1 MSKESEKN
9 SESMD
14 LTVQVLSWVYEHCIK
29 YRIDDMSYEIEAMF
43 REAKMR
49 PDFFR
54 GFPLL
59 VRRLQLLAAEK
70 TLENVEPLEH
80 LLEDLLKIVSF
91 QRCRRLYGTLIQL
104 YVAAKLLNL
113 HRKKC
118 PSNEILNRFPL
129 FNWEQIKTDFHLYD
143 DFFKTHLKT
152 YINDA
157 HDIIRRD
164 FSWSRCCL
172 ILSDQLLAELK
183 GRLQTKVPKLLALL
197 QQVFPNTALDKLAM
211 DQDHCRRL
219 LRHGVG
225 AYSVLIKSLRNVDG
239 KAKFTRESVE
249 AVVRSLTLKRLPSST
264 TIDDSNAAKTILS
277 ESSST
282 PDFLWAENMKG
293 RGPAHTPPS
302 PRVTRSRS
310 RSSSL
315 GCRPKTSVGV
325 SFPDTSKEESEF
337 PKVVIKRNY
346 VYVSGVEWPNGESK
360 LDLSVKCDNKS
371 STVNK
376 ARSVSSRK
384 MTLRSDGESKLDLSV
399 KCDNESST
407 VNKARSVS
415 SRKMTLRSD
424 GESKLDL
431 SVKCDNESSTVNK
444 ARSVSSRKMALRSG
458 KDRRLQRKDKSPTN
472 YSHGVDKTCKKTDDD
487 SHGNL
492 RLHSPAET
500 NIEDSF
506 GTSDESVSQRVPVE
520 NEFETRNVRSPMLTI
535 NGKEYPMPPFAPFH
549 PLNIQGVH
557 TGDSDTSEESEAVA
571 NLNVLREN
579 VRNFDREKFLQIP
592 GAACK
597 SFEITVNSRKT
608 VVDDFNYHPL
618 NFGRYTGDCAAEYTR
633 VENLP
638 QGRNEEEEKLEGLIS
653 RVESVLGGLKEKLK
667 KMKSA
672 KHQGSLNS
680 FNRSEA
686 NLTETSDESS
696 DQENPEQ
703 MQEDTD

>member
-1 MSKESEKN
+1 MKKVAEVFQDYVRSSEHKPFDPLTHKGVWRQLTIRTSSHDDVLITVVIHPQDFSEEDIGNLKQGIIDYSKDGAGMSAGVTSIFFQAFGQRAAVVDLFPHTPHYELLILFERWEERKWRRIMEGNPLPRDEDYFKRLPAKPEGEYQAGSSE
-9 SESMD
+9 D
-14 LTVQVLSWVYEHCIK
+14 
-29 YRIDDMSYEIEAMF
+29 
-43 REAKMR
+43 
-49 PDFFR
+49 
-54 GFPLL
+54 
-59 VRRLQLLAAEK
+59 
-70 TLENVEPLEH
+70 
-80 LLEDLLKIVSF
+80 
-91 QRCRRLYGTLIQL
+91 
-104 YVAAKLLNL
+104 NL

-118 PSNEILNRFPL
+118 PSNEILKRFPL
-129 FNWEQIKTDFHLYD
+129 FNWEQFKTDFHLYD
-143 DFFKTHLKT
+143 DFFKPQLKT

-219 LRHGVG
+219 LKHGVG

-444 ARSVSSRKMALRSG
+444 ARSVSSRKMTLRSG
-458 KDRRLQRKDKSPTN
+458 KGQTF
-472 YSHGVDKTCKKTDDD
+472 Y
-487 SHGNL
+487 
-492 RLHSPAET
+492 
-500 NIEDSF
+500 
-506 GTSDESVSQRVPVE
+506 
-520 NEFETRNVRSPMLTI
+520 
-535 NGKEYPMPPFAPFH
+535 
-549 PLNIQGVH
+549 
-557 TGDSDTSEESEAVA
+557 
-571 NLNVLREN
+571 
-579 VRNFDREKFLQIP
+579 
-592 GAACK
+592 
-597 SFEITVNSRKT
+597 
-608 VVDDFNYHPL
+608 
-618 NFGRYTGDCAAEYTR
+618 
-633 VENLP
+633 
-638 QGRNEEEEKLEGLIS
+638 
-653 RVESVLGGLKEKLK
+653 KEKINRQPIIL
-667 KMKSA
+667 MELTRLA
-672 KHQGSLNS
+672 K
-680 FNRSEA
+680 R
-686 NLTETSDESS
+686 
-696 DQENPEQ
+696 Q
-703 MQEDTD
+703 MMILMEI